1 MYCAML
7 RKHEPLR
14 RWIMAN
20 SANAVSTE
28 GLTFLEDG
36 EVLYDDLYLLSET
49 DEKGIV
55 TYASDS
61 FLKIANMRRED
72 IIGQPHNIVRHPEM
86 PRAAFKSLWDDVQA
100 KGFWTGYVKNARK
113 GGGHYWVYATVL
125 RSVDK
130 NGNVK
135 YVSIRV
141 KPSREDI
148 KKAEELYATLD

>member
-1 MYCAML
+1 MS
-7 RKHEPLR
+7 KKSND
-14 RWIMAN
+14 I
-20 SANAVSTE
+20 STE

-36 EVLYDDLYLLSET
+36 EVLYNDLYLLSET

-55 TYASDS
+55 VYANDS
-61 FLKIANMRRED
+61 FLKIANMTND
-72 IIGQPHNIVRHPEM
+72 DLIGQAHNVVRHPDM
-86 PRAAFKSLWDDVQA
+86 PRAAFKSLWDDVQS

-113 GGGHYWVYATVL
+113 GGGYYWVYATVL

-130 NGNVK
+130 NGNTK

-148 KKAEELYATLD
+148 KNAEALYAKLD

>member
-1 MYCAML
+1 MS
-7 RKHEPLR
+7 KN
-14 RWIMAN
+14 N
-20 SANAVSTE
+20 SEISTE
-28 GLTFLEDG
+28 GLTFLDDG

-55 TYASDS
+55 EYASDS
-61 FLKIANMRRED
+61 FLKIANMTLDELV
-72 IIGQPHNIVRHPEM
+72 GEPHNVVRHPEM
-86 PRAAFKSLWDDVQA
+86 PRAAFKSLWDDVQS
-100 KGFWTGYVKNARK
+100 KGFWTGYVKNQRK

-130 NGNVK
+130 NGNTK

-148 KKAEELYATLD
+148 KKAEALYATLD

>member
-1 MYCAML
+1 MS
-7 RKHEPLR
+7 KNNND
-14 RWIMAN
+14 I
-20 SANAVSTE
+20 STE

-55 TYASDS
+55 EYANES
-61 FLKIANMRRED
+61 FLKIANMHNDD
-72 IIGQPHNIVRHPEM
+72 ILGQPHSIVRHPDM

-100 KGFWTGYVKNARK
+100 KGFWTGFVKNARK

-130 NGNVK
+130 NGNTK

-141 KPSREDI
+141 KPSREDV

>member
-1 MYCAML
+1 
-7 RKHEPLR
+7 
-14 RWIMAN
+14 MAKEKN
-20 SANAVSTE
+20 VLDTE
-28 GLTFLEDG
+28 GLTFLDDG
-36 EVLYDDLYLLSET
+36 EVLYSSLYLLSET
-49 DEKGIV
+49 DEKGII

-61 FLKIANMRRED
+61 FMQIANMDETELY
-72 IIGQPHNIVRHPEM
+72 GQPHNCVRHPEM

-113 GGGHYWVYATVL
+113 GGGFYWVYATVL

-130 NGNVK
+130 NGNTK

-148 KKAEELYATLD
+148 RKAEELYATLD

>member
-1 MYCAML
+1 MSN
-7 RKHEPLR
+7 
-14 RWIMAN
+14 N
-20 SANAVSTE
+20 SNDISTE

-36 EVLYDDLYLLSET
+36 EVLYNDLYLLSET

-61 FLKIANMRRED
+61 FLKIANMKREELV
-72 IIGQPHNIVRHPEM
+72 GQPHNVVRHPDM
-86 PRAAFKSLWDDVQA
+86 PRAAFKSLWDDAQS
-100 KGFWTGYVKNARK
+100 KGFWTGIVKNARK
-113 GGGHYWVYATVL
+113 GGGHYWVFATVL
-125 RSVDK
+125 RSIDK
-130 NGNVK
+130 NGNTK

>member
-1 MYCAML
+1 
-7 RKHEPLR
+7 
-14 RWIMAN
+14 MAN
-20 SANAVSTE
+20 DNKLGVE

-61 FLKIANMRRED
+61 FLKIAGWTRQD
-72 IIGQPHNIVRHPEM
+72 LVGQPHNVVRHPDM
-86 PRAAFKSLWDDVQA
+86 PKAAFKSLWGDVQS

-125 RSVDK
+125 RSTDR
-130 NGNVK
+130 NGNIK
-135 YVSIRV
+135 YVSIRI
-141 KPSREDI
+141 KPSREEI
-148 KKAEELYATLD
+148 KDAEVLYATLK

>member
-1 MYCAML
+1 
-7 RKHEPLR
+7 
-14 RWIMAN
+14 
-20 SANAVSTE
+20 VSKNNNEISKE
-28 GLTFLEDG
+28 GLTFLDDG
-36 EVLYDDLYLLSET
+36 EVLYNDLYLLSET

-61 FLKIANMRRED
+61 FLKIANMHSED
-72 IIGQPHNIVRHPEM
+72 IIGQPHNIVRHPDM
-86 PRAAFKSLWDDVQA
+86 PRAAFKSLWDDVEE

-125 RSVDK
+125 RSIDK
-130 NGNVK
+130 NGNTK

-148 KKAEELYATLD
+148 KKSIELYATLD

>member
-1 MYCAML
+1 
-7 RKHEPLR
+7 
-14 RWIMAN
+14 MAKN
-20 SANAVSTE
+20 DDVSIE
-28 GLTFLEDG
+28 GLTFLDDG

-61 FLKIANMRRED
+61 FLKIANMTEEAL
-72 IIGQPHNIVRHPEM
+72 IGQPHNVVRHPEM

-100 KGFWTGYVKNARK
+100 KGFWTGYVKNSRK
-113 GGGHYWVYATVL
+113 GGGFYWVYATVL
-125 RSVDK
+125 RSTDK

-148 KKAEELYATLD
+148 KKAEELYSTLD

>member
-1 MYCAML
+1 MSNN
-7 RKHEPLR
+7 KNN
-14 RWIMAN
+14 I
-20 SANAVSTE
+20 STE

-55 TYASDS
+55 EYASDS
-61 FLKIANMRRED
+61 FLKIANMTRD
-72 IIGQPHNIVRHPEM
+72 DLIGQPHNVVRHPDM
-86 PRAAFKSLWDDVQA
+86 PRAAFKSLWDDVQS

-125 RSVDK
+125 RSIDK
-130 NGNVK
+130 SGKTK
-135 YVSIRV
+135 YVSIRI

-148 KKAEELYATLD
+148 KKALELYATLD